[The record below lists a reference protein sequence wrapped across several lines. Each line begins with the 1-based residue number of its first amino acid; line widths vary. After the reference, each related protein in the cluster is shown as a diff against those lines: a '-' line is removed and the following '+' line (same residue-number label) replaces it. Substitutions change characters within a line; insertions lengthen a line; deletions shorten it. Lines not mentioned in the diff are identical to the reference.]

1 MNENRLKVMFKMAM
15 DWEKCTR
22 SDVRLIFMSPDNRN
36 SEIREQVN
44 DSVATAVLRPWQN
57 ELFELLE
64 GPVVPRKINWWFERT
79 GNTGKT
85 FMAKYLVLKFDAAV
99 VQYMRKE
106 DMLHMLCKK
115 IKETTR
121 VVVFDLVRTTANED
135 CLKVIYEV
143 LEMVSDGVL
152 SSGKYDST
160 QMAIQP
166 VHVVVFANY
175 PPETRTMSE
184 DRWAVRE
191 IA

>member
-1 MNENRLKVMFKMAM
+1 MNENRFKVVSKMAM
-15 DWEKCTR
+15 DWENCTR
-22 SDVRLIFMSPDNRN
+22 SDVRLIFMSPDHRN

-44 DSVATAVLRPWQN
+44 DSVATAVLRPWQI

-64 GPVVPRKINWWFERT
+64 QPVVARKIHWWFERT

-115 IKETTR
+115 IKETTS
-121 VVVFDLVRTTANED
+121 VVVFDLVRTTSNTD

-143 LEMVSDGVL
+143 MEMVSDGVL
-152 SSGKYDST
+152 SSGKYDSI

-175 PPETRTMSE
+175 PPETRTMSM

-191 IA
+191 IS